1 MYPFKEPIWLA
12 VILIAAAWYAA
23 GSRRP
28 KLRAVS
34 EKRRRYAPSVRAACF
49 YSALALLLV
58 ALDSPLD
65 RLAEKL
71 FWAHMLQHILLFTA
85 VAPLIVLG
93 APWLPFWRRLP
104 FRLRRAASDA
114 RFPSPVRRVGV
125 LLAAPA
131 VAWPL
136 FNLDIAF
143 WHVPPLFD
151 STLHNAAVHN
161 LEHVSFIVLG
171 VLFWLHVFDSPPF
184 RVGMSYAGQLVY
196 LVSGATAGWLLA
208 VVLAIA
214 THPLYPAYAALPH
227 RPGGISA
234 LADQQL
240 AAGMMIGPG
249 SITFAIAVFYAIYA
263 WLGADEQP
271 QTSRLAA
278 RHG

>member
-1 MYPFKEPIWLA
+1 MYPFKEPVWLA
-12 VILIAAAWYAA
+12 VIVIAAVWYAR

-34 EKRRRYAPSVRAACF
+34 QMRRRYAPSVRAACF
-49 YSALALLLV
+49 YAALALLLV
-58 ALDSPLD
+58 ALDSPLEH
-65 RLAEKL
+65 LAEKL

-93 APWLPFWRRLP
+93 APWLPFWRPLP
-104 FRLRRAASDA
+104 FRLRRAAGRFAA
-114 RFPSPVRRVGV
+114 RLRRVG
-125 LLAAPA
+125 LLVGSPVAA
-131 VAWPL
+131 WLL
-136 FNLDIAF
+136 FNGDIAL
-143 WHVPPLFD
+143 WHAPPLFD
-151 STLHNAAVHN
+151 STVHNAGVHD
-161 LEHVSFIVLG
+161 LEHVSFVVLG
-171 VLFWLHVFDSPPF
+171 VLFWVHVFNSPPL
-184 RVGMSYAGQLVY
+184 RVRMSYTWQLVY

-263 WLGADEQP
+263 WLGADEEP
-271 QTSRLAA
+271 HTSRLAA